1 MAFTL
6 AVAGKGGTG
15 KTTLAALLIAT
26 LIEREEGPVL
36 AVDADPNPNLGYGL
50 GFPAQKTISE
60 LRDELLD
67 HIRKLPPGMTKDD
80 YLEMGIQECLWEGRG
95 VDLLAMGAGEG
106 PRCYCAVNSVL
117 RRCIDRLRGAYRY
130 VVLDNEAGLE
140 HLSRCTTQD
149 VDVLLIVS
157 NATPVA
163 LQAASR
169 IGELTR
175 KLALRIGEQY
185 LVLNDVAPEA
195 APAAASGVAPGFSPA
210 AVALAQQTG
219 LKLLGVV
226 PSDPRVREVSLRG
239 QPVSQLEAES
249 PARRALREIVEAALA
264 PKVAA

>member
-15 KTTLAALLIAT
+15 KTTLAALLIQT
-26 LIEREEGPVL
+26 LIERGEGPVL
-36 AVDADPNPNLGYGL
+36 AVDADPNPNLGFVL
-50 GFPAQKTISE
+50 GCNVEKTISE
-60 LRDELLD
+60 LRDDLLD
-67 HIRKLPPGMTKDD
+67 HIRKLPAGVTKDD

-95 VDLLAMGAGEG
+95 VDLLVMGAGEG

-149 VDVLLIVS
+149 VDVLLVVS
-157 NATPVA
+157 NGLPVS

-169 IGELTR
+169 IRELTK
-175 KLALRIGEQY
+175 KLALRIGGQY
-185 LVLNDVAPEA
+185 LVLNDVAA
-195 APAAASGVAPGFSPA
+195 AGGRDNGDVPL
-210 AVALAQQTG
+210 LAQQTG

-226 PSDPRVREVSLRG
+226 PSDSRLRELSCMAE
-239 QPVSQLEAES
+239 PVSQLAPDS
-249 PARRALREIVEAALA
+249 PARRALRELLEAALS
-264 PKVAA
+264 PSAA

>member
-15 KTTLAALLIAT
+15 KTTLAALLVQT
-26 LIEREEGPVL
+26 LAERGEGPVL

-50 GFPAQKTISE
+50 GFPAQKSISE

-67 HIRKLPPGMTKDD
+67 HIRKLPPGITKDD
-80 YLEMGIQECLWEGRG
+80 YLEMGIQECLVEGRG

-130 VVLDNEAGLE
+130 VVMDNEAGLE

-149 VDVLLIVS
+149 VDLLLIVS
-157 NATPVA
+157 NAMPVA
-163 LQAASR
+163 LQAAAR
-169 IGELTR
+169 IRELTK

-185 LVLNDVAPEA
+185 LVLNDVPPEV
-195 APAAASGVAPGFSPA
+195 APAAAG
-210 AVALAQQTG
+210 LAQQTG
-219 LKLLGVV
+219 LGLLGVV
-226 PSDPRVREVSLRG
+226 PSDHQVREVGLRG
-239 QPVSQLEAES
+239 EPLSRLAPDS
-249 PARRALREIVEAALA
+249 PARSALRKIVEAALA
-264 PKVAA
+264 PRVAV

>member
-15 KTTLAALLIAT
+15 KTTLAGLLIQT
-26 LIEREEGPVL
+26 LVERGEGPVL
-36 AVDADPNPNLGYGL
+36 AVDADPNPNLGYVL
-50 GFPAQKTISE
+50 GCRVEKTISE

-67 HIRKLPPGMTKDD
+67 HIRKLPPGVTKDD

-95 VDLLAMGAGEG
+95 VDLLVMGAGEG
-106 PRCYCAVNSVL
+106 PRCYCAVNNVL

-130 VVLDNEAGLE
+130 VVMDNEAGLE

-157 NATPVA
+157 NGMPVA

-169 IGELTR
+169 IHELTER
-175 KLALRIGEQY
+175 LALRIGEQY
-185 LVLNDVAPEA
+185 LVLNDVDVDD
-195 APAAASGVAPGFSPA
+195 PAW
-210 AVALAQQTG
+210 LQERAQRTG

-226 PSDPRVREVSLRG
+226 PADSRLRQLSLKG
-239 QPVSQLEAES
+239 EPLSQLAPDSTARKAIGEILEEALS
-249 PARRALREIVEAALA
+249 PAAAL
-264 PKVAA
+264 